1 MPKLSDY
8 TTNTVFVNREKVL
21 LSDTEIVMQQ
31 NETGTMN
38 FAAGNAVDDFD
49 EFFIEYGYVDR
60 NGNRRELTRT
70 LTKQQL
76 LDVANVGTTY
86 SLNLATIT
94 DTDPVY
100 FVLTDIQSF
109 TQTSLT
115 FITFIQNQASYPTA
129 SAFVS
134 RISGIKYSEG
144 GGGAATNVAQFSVG
158 TDTGDLVDA
167 PNFIS
172 VDANPN
178 VGEVTIRHNLNKAVW
193 PTATAYSLSVPY
205 VAYMSAIDFNTFTL
219 TNALLNGQAA
229 DGVINVTLVW

>member
-31 NETGTMN
+31 NETGTIN
-38 FAAGNAVDDFD
+38 FAAGNSVDDFD
-49 EFFIEYGYVDR
+49 EFLIEYGYIDR

-70 LTKQQL
+70 ITKEQL

-100 FVLTDIQSF
+100 FVLTDLQSF

-134 RISGIKYSEG
+134 RISGIRYSEG
-144 GGGAATNVAQFSVG
+144 GGGAATNVAQFVVG
-158 TDTGDLVDA
+158 TDTGDLVNA
-167 PNFIS
+167 PDFIS
-172 VDANPN
+172 VDVNPN
-178 VGEVTIRHNLNKAVW
+178 VGEVTIRHNLNKAVY
-193 PTATAYSLSVPY
+193 PSLSAYSPSVATVPY
-205 VAYMSAIDFNTFTL
+205 LFFLTFDTFTL
-219 TNALLNGQAA
+219 RNSALAGQLV
-229 DGVINVTLVW
+229 DGLICVTLVW